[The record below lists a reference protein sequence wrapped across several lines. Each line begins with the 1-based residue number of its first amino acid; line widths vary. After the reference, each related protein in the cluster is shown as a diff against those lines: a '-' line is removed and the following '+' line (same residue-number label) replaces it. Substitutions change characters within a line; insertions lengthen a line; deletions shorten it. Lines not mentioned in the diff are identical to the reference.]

1 MESTKNAMEDVGLQW
16 NSKRCAVVHVQGGGG
31 GTGGQTDTYNASEL
45 RVDENICISDLEEG
59 NQYKLL
65 GFLETVRLEQKM
77 SCSAQLRSFFVACLS
92 FGQVPI

>member
-16 NSKRCAVVHVQGGGG
+16 NSKRCAVVH
-31 GTGGQTDTYNASEL
+31 TDTYNASEL